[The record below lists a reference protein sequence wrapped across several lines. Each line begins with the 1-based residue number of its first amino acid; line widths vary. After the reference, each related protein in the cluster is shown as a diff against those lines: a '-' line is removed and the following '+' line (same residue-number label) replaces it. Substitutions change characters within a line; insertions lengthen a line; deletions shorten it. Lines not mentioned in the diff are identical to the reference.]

1 MHRFF
6 VAPDVLAP
14 ISAALP
20 PQITTSDAGSGRVIE
35 DAPEGQLCVA
45 LPEKI
50 AHQVRDVLHL
60 GMGEQVLLLDNSGD
74 EFLAAIVKSGRAGV
88 EVQVRERRRGRSESP
103 VRIVLCQGLLKS
115 ARFEW
120 ILEKGTEL
128 GVAVFAPMLC
138 RRSMAG
144 LEEAGAAK
152 IQRWQ
157 RIIQEAA
164 EQCGRAHVPEL
175 LPIRPLMHALNDIP
189 RGALAFMPWEEEHGR
204 SLREGLEVGASSMAG
219 RENPLDPVTVVLF
232 IGPEGGLMAEEVL
245 LARRH
250 GVQAVTLGPRIL
262 RAETA
267 ALAAVANVMYE
278 FGG

>member
-6 VAPDVLAP
+6 VAHDILAP
-14 ISAALP
+14 IVTAL
-20 PQITTSDAGSGRVIE
+20 QSQMAGSDASSERMMNAGSERSF
-35 DAPEGQLCVA
+35 CVT
-45 LPEKI
+45 LPDKI

-60 GMGEQVLLLDNSGD
+60 GVGEQLVLLDNSGD

-88 EVQVRERRRGRSESP
+88 EVEVLERRRGKSEST

-144 LEEAGAAK
+144 LEEAGSAK

-157 RIIQEAA
+157 RIMQEAA
-164 EQCGRAHVPEL
+164 EQCGRARLPEL
-175 LPIRPLMHALNDIP
+175 LPIRPLLHALNDIP
-189 RGALAFMPWEEEHGR
+189 RGALAFMPWEEEHGQ
-204 SLREGLEVGASSMAG
+204 SLREGLEGRTTMGAE
-219 RENPLDPVTVVLF
+219 RTTVVLF
-232 IGPEGGLMAEEVL
+232 IGPEGGLMAEEVM
-245 LARRH
+245 LAREH
-250 GVQAVTLGPRIL
+250 GVQVVTLGARIL

-267 ALAAVANVMYE
+267 ALVAVANVMYAL
-278 FGG
+278 GG

>member
-35 DAPEGQLCVA
+35 NAPEGQLCVA
-45 LPEKI
+45 LPEKS
-50 AHQVRDVLHL
+50 AHQVRDVLHV

-88 EVQVRERRRGRSESP
+88 EVQVRERRRGKSESP

-144 LEEAGAAK
+144 LEEAGTAK

-164 EQCGRAHVPEL
+164 EQCGRARVPEL
-175 LPIRPLMHALNDIP
+175 LAIRPLMHALNDMP

-204 SLREGLEVGASSMAG
+204 RLPEGNEVGARRMAG
-219 RENPLDPVTVVLF
+219 RVSTLDAVPVVVV
-232 IGPEGGLMAEEVL
+232 IGPDRGLMAE
-245 LARRH
+245 
-250 GVQAVTLGPRIL
+250 
-262 RAETA
+262 
-267 ALAAVANVMYE
+267 
-278 FGG
+278 